1 MKKLL
6 SLIAALALCHSA
18 QAWDGALHTAVASVA
33 HDNLTDV
40 ARTELA
46 KALGGYSIIYDAQWL
61 DDVAKG
67 KEYAHVR
74 NYHNVPL
81 TAKGKIIAAKK
92 AAKSQV
98 EAIAS
103 AKAFDALCKAVTALE
118 SREKLSAKEVA
129 NNIRYIVYIVGDLH
143 CASHYV
149 FEDRIEHRSY
159 KYYYNKEKKPRNY
172 MKYWESEAI
181 TSTFSWKSNEFVH
194 QLSRLSADE
203 KARVTAGSLTKW
215 VESNAALYRPMY
227 DLMYNEH
234 RFGKD
239 EYRLWHNNI
248 YPLATDHI
256 GVAGYRL
263 AALLN
268 GLFDASQ
275 PKVKIK

>member
-92 AAKSQV
+92 AAQ
-98 EAIAS
+98 ALA
-103 AKAFDALCKAVTALE
+103 AQKAAE
-118 SREKLSAKEVA
+118 E
-129 NNIRYIVYIVGDLH
+129 
-143 CASHYV
+143 
-149 FEDRIEHRSY
+149 
-159 KYYYNKEKKPRNY
+159 KEKRVQRTLIDIKKKHGKNAIVKGMNLEEGATTMDRNGQ
-172 MKYWESEAI
+172 I
-181 TSTFSWKSNEFVH
+181 GGH
-194 QLSRLSADE
+194 
-203 KARVTAGSLTKW
+203 KA
-215 VESNAALYRPMY
+215 
-227 DLMYNEH
+227 
-234 RFGKD
+234 
-239 EYRLWHNNI
+239 
-248 YPLATDHI
+248 
-256 GVAGYRL
+256 
-263 AALLN
+263 
-268 GLFDASQ
+268 
-275 PKVKIK
+275 